1 LQVRAFAG
9 LTHVDY
15 AITVFDRV
23 TETQETYVSE
33 KADPRRPCGAGR
45 LLTLNR

>member
-1 LQVRAFAG
+1 LQIRAFAG

-23 TETQETYVSE
+23 KETQEIYVSE